1 MKDLLCDISAFRYWR
16 LPPQVRALCPPLP
29 RPEEDRQRYDLAR
42 NPTAA
47 VALGFPLY
55 TLVRTRNKRTCPAS
69 IRQRLFLGE
78 LPRESV
84 LETEHGFLITS
95 PLLTAFIMSRHL
107 TDLQLLLVLA
117 EMCGLFAVCALP
129 AALEAELSCAID
141 SGAIS
146 TTFGWVRCPSEDGT
160 ASNLWRRDA
169 LVLGGDLDRFCS
181 DVCGMR
187 YGNRFMAVSQ
197 LVPLGAASPFEVEA
211 YLLLG
216 LPRSLGG
223 EGFCGIELNVEV
235 TLSTSAR
242 AIVRKSR
249 AYIDLLLSSP
259 DGRRQVAI
267 ECQGKASHGR
277 AGDGLRDADRMT
289 ALQAMGYDV
298 LLLTHRQISDEDR
311 FRAIVKAVYRMLD
324 AEYRDK
330 SSDEQRAEALLRS
343 ELFVDWTKLG
353 VIDEKMPIRHK
364 TARSWTVG
372 ELSE

>member
-16 LPPQVRALCPPLP
+16 LPPQALALCPPLP
-29 RPEEDRQRYDLAR
+29 RPEEDRQRYGLAR

-47 VALGFPLY
+47 VALGLPLH
-55 TLVRTRNKRTCPAS
+55 TLVGTRNKRTCPAS
-69 IRQRLFLGE
+69 VRQRLFLGE

-84 LETEHGFLITS
+84 LETEHGFLVTS

-117 EMCGLFAVCALP
+117 EMCGLFTVCALP
-129 AALEAELSCAID
+129 AALEAELSRAIE
-141 SGAIS
+141 SGAIPA
-146 TTFGWVRCPSEDGT
+146 TFGWARCPFEDGA

-169 LVLGGDLDRFCS
+169 LVLDGDLDRFCS

-187 YGNRFMAVSQ
+187 YGKRFVAVSH
-197 LVPLGAASPFEVEA
+197 LVPLGAASPFEVET

-235 TLSTSAR
+235 ALSASAR
-242 AIVRKSR
+242 AIVGKSR
-249 AYIDLLLSSP
+249 VYIDLLLSSP
-259 DGRRQVAI
+259 DGERQVAI
-267 ECQGKASHGR
+267 ECQGKGSHGR

-298 LLLTHRQISDEDR
+298 FLLTHGQISGDDR
-311 FRAIVKAVYRMLD
+311 FHAIVKAVCRLLD
-324 AEYRDK
+324 VEYRDK
-330 SSDEQRAEALLRS
+330 SLEEQGAEALLRS
-343 ELFVDWTKLG
+343 ELFVDWSKLG
-353 VIDEKMPIRHK
+353 EIDKKMPVRHK
-364 TARSWTVG
+364 KARSWTVAN
-372 ELSE
+372 LSE

>member
-1 MKDLLCDISAFRYWR
+1 M
-16 LPPQVRALCPPLP
+16 
-29 RPEEDRQRYDLAR
+29 
-42 NPTAA
+42 
-47 VALGFPLY
+47 
-55 TLVRTRNKRTCPAS
+55 
-69 IRQRLFLGE
+69 
-78 LPRESV
+78 
-84 LETEHGFLITS
+84 LETEHGFLVTS

-129 AALEAELSCAID
+129 AALEVELSRAID
-141 SGAIS
+141 SGTIS
-146 TTFGWVRCPSEDGT
+146 TTLGWVRCPSEGGA

-169 LVLGGDLDRFCS
+169 LVLDGDLDRFCS

-216 LPRSLGG
+216 LPRALGG
-223 EGFCGIELNVEV
+223 EGFCGIELNVKV
-235 TLSTSAR
+235 MLSTSAR
-242 AIVRKSR
+242 AIVGKTRV
-249 AYIDLLLSSP
+249 YIDLLLSSP

-289 ALQAMGYDV
+289 ALQAMDYDV
-298 LLLTHRQISDEDR
+298 LLLTHGQISDEDR
-311 FRAIVKAVYRMLD
+311 FRAIVKAVCRMLD
-324 AEYRDK
+324 VEYRDK
-330 SSDEQRAEALLRS
+330 SLDEQRAEALLRS

-353 VIDEKMPIRHK
+353 VIDGKMSIGHK
-364 TARSWTVG
+364 TARSWTARI
-372 ELSE
+372 

>member
-16 LPPQVRALCPPLP
+16 LPPQALALCPPLP
-29 RPEEDRQRYDLAR
+29 RPEEDRQRYGLAR

-47 VALGFPLY
+47 VALGLPLH
-55 TLVRTRNKRTCPAS
+55 TLVGTRNERTCPAS
-69 IRQRLFLGE
+69 VRQRLFLGE

-84 LETEHGFLITS
+84 LETEHGFLVTS

-117 EMCGLFAVCALP
+117 EMCGLFTVCALP
-129 AALEAELSCAID
+129 AALEAELSRAIE
-141 SGAIS
+141 SGAIPA
-146 TTFGWVRCPSEDGT
+146 TFGWARCPSEDDA

-169 LVLGGDLDRFCS
+169 LVLDGDLDRFCS

-187 YGNRFMAVSQ
+187 YGKRFVAVSH
-197 LVPLGAASPFEVEA
+197 LVPLGAASPFEVET

-235 TLSTSAR
+235 TLSASAR
-242 AIVRKSR
+242 AIVGKSR
-249 AYIDLLLSSP
+249 VYIDLLLSSP
-259 DGRRQVAI
+259 DGERQVAI
-267 ECQGKASHGR
+267 ECQGKGSHGR

-298 LLLTHRQISDEDR
+298 FLLTHGQISDDDR
-311 FRAIVKAVYRMLD
+311 FHAIVKAVCRLLD
-324 AEYRDK
+324 VEYRDK
-330 SSDEQRAEALLRS
+330 SLEEQGAEALLRS
-343 ELFVDWTKLG
+343 ELFVDWSKLG
-353 VIDEKMPIRHK
+353 EIDKKMPVRHK
-364 TARSWTVG
+364 KARSWTVAN
-372 ELSE
+372 LSE

>member
-1 MKDLLCDISAFRYWR
+1 M
-16 LPPQVRALCPPLP
+16 
-29 RPEEDRQRYDLAR
+29 
-42 NPTAA
+42 
-47 VALGFPLY
+47 
-55 TLVRTRNKRTCPAS
+55 
-69 IRQRLFLGE
+69 
-78 LPRESV
+78 
-84 LETEHGFLITS
+84 LETEHGFLVTS
-95 PLLTAFIMSRHL
+95 PLLTTFIMSRHL

-129 AALEAELSCAID
+129 AALEAELSRAID
-141 SGAIS
+141 SGVIS
-146 TTFGWVRCPSEDGT
+146 TTFGWVRCPSEDGI

-187 YGNRFMAVSQ
+187 CGNRFMAVSQ

-216 LPRSLGG
+216 LPRALGG

-235 TLSTSAR
+235 MLNTSAR
-242 AIVRKSR
+242 AIVEKSR
-249 AYIDLLLSSP
+249 VYIDLLLSSP

-311 FRAIVKAVYRMLD
+311 FRAIVKAICRMLD

-330 SSDEQRAEALLRS
+330 SSDEQRAETLLRS

-353 VIDEKMPIRHK
+353 VIDGKMPVRHK
-364 TARSWTVG
+364 TAQSWTAAV
-372 ELSE
+372 LSE

>member
-16 LPPQVRALCPPLP
+16 LPPQALALCPPLP
-29 RPEEDRQRYDLAR
+29 RPEEDRQRYGLAR

-47 VALGFPLY
+47 VVLGLPLH
-55 TLVRTRNKRTCPAS
+55 TLVGTRNKRTCPAS
-69 IRQRLFLGE
+69 VRQRLFLGE

-84 LETEHGFLITS
+84 LETEHGFLVTS

-117 EMCGLFAVCALP
+117 EMCGLFTVCALP
-129 AALEAELSCAID
+129 AALEAELSRAIE
-141 SGAIS
+141 SGAIPA
-146 TTFGWVRCPSEDGT
+146 TFGWARCPSEDG
-160 ASNLWRRDA
+160 AVSNLWRRDA

-187 YGNRFMAVSQ
+187 YGKRFVAVSH
-197 LVPLGAASPFEVEA
+197 LVPLGAASPFEVET

-235 TLSTSAR
+235 MLSTSAR
-242 AIVRKSR
+242 SIVGKSR
-249 AYIDLLLSSP
+249 VYIDLLLSSP
-259 DGRRQVAI
+259 NGKRQVAI

-298 LLLTHRQISDEDR
+298 FLLTHGQISDEDR
-311 FRAIVKAVYRMLD
+311 FRAIVKAVCRLLD
-324 AEYRDK
+324 VEYRDK
-330 SSDEQRAEALLRS
+330 SSEEQGAEALLRS
-343 ELFVDWTKLG
+343 ELFVDWSKLG
-353 VIDEKMPIRHK
+353 EIDKKIPVRYK
-364 TARSWTVG
+364 KARSWAAAN
-372 ELSE
+372 LSE

>member
-1 MKDLLCDISAFRYWR
+1 M
-16 LPPQVRALCPPLP
+16 
-29 RPEEDRQRYDLAR
+29 
-42 NPTAA
+42 
-47 VALGFPLY
+47 
-55 TLVRTRNKRTCPAS
+55 
-69 IRQRLFLGE
+69 
-78 LPRESV
+78 
-84 LETEHGFLITS
+84 LETEHGFLVTS

-129 AALEAELSCAID
+129 AALEVELSRAID
-141 SGAIS
+141 SGTIS
-146 TTFGWVRCPSEDGT
+146 TTLGWMRCPSEGGA

-169 LVLGGDLDRFCS
+169 LVLDGDLDRFCS

-216 LPRSLGG
+216 LPRALGG
-223 EGFCGIELNVEV
+223 EGFCGIELNVKV
-235 TLSTSAR
+235 VLSTSAR
-242 AIVRKSR
+242 AIVGKTRV
-249 AYIDLLLSSP
+249 YIDLLLSSP

-289 ALQAMGYDV
+289 ALQAMDYDV
-298 LLLTHRQISDEDR
+298 LLLTHGQISDEDR
-311 FRAIVKAVYRMLD
+311 FRAIVKAVCRMLD
-324 AEYRDK
+324 VEYRDK
-330 SSDEQRAEALLRS
+330 SLDEQRAEALLRS

-353 VIDEKMPIRHK
+353 VIDGKMSIGHK
-364 TARSWTVG
+364 TARSWTARI
-372 ELSE
+372 

>member
-1 MKDLLCDISAFRYWR
+1 M
-16 LPPQVRALCPPLP
+16 
-29 RPEEDRQRYDLAR
+29 
-42 NPTAA
+42 
-47 VALGFPLY
+47 
-55 TLVRTRNKRTCPAS
+55 
-69 IRQRLFLGE
+69 
-78 LPRESV
+78 
-84 LETEHGFLITS
+84 LETEHGFLVTS

-129 AALEAELSCAID
+129 AALEAELSHAID

-146 TTFGWVRCPSEDGT
+146 TTLGWVRCPSEGGA

-169 LVLGGDLDRFCS
+169 LVLDGDLDRFCS

-216 LPRSLGG
+216 LPRALGG
-223 EGFCGIELNVEV
+223 EGFCGIELNVKV
-235 TLSTSAR
+235 VLSTSAR
-242 AIVRKSR
+242 AIVGKTRV
-249 AYIDLLLSSP
+249 YIDLLLSSP

-289 ALQAMGYDV
+289 ALQAMGHDV
-298 LLLTHRQISDEDR
+298 LLLTHGQISDEDR
-311 FRAIVKAVYRMLD
+311 FRAIVKAVCRMLD
-324 AEYRDK
+324 VEYRDK
-330 SSDEQRAEALLRS
+330 SLDEQRAEALLRS

-353 VIDEKMPIRHK
+353 VIDGKMSIGHK
-364 TARSWTVG
+364 TARSWTARI
-372 ELSE
+372 

>member
-1 MKDLLCDISAFRYWR
+1 M
-16 LPPQVRALCPPLP
+16 
-29 RPEEDRQRYDLAR
+29 
-42 NPTAA
+42 
-47 VALGFPLY
+47 
-55 TLVRTRNKRTCPAS
+55 
-69 IRQRLFLGE
+69 
-78 LPRESV
+78 
-84 LETEHGFLITS
+84 LETEHGFLVTS

-129 AALEAELSCAID
+129 AALEVELSRAID
-141 SGAIS
+141 SGTIS
-146 TTFGWVRCPSEDGT
+146 TTLGWVRCPSEGGA

-169 LVLGGDLDRFCS
+169 LVLDGDLDRFCS

-216 LPRSLGG
+216 LPRALGG
-223 EGFCGIELNVEV
+223 EGFCGIELNVKV
-235 TLSTSAR
+235 MLSTSAR
-242 AIVRKSR
+242 AIVGKTRV
-249 AYIDLLLSSP
+249 YIDLLLSSP

-298 LLLTHRQISDEDR
+298 LLLTHGQISDEDR
-311 FRAIVKAVYRMLD
+311 FRAIVKAVCRMLD
-324 AEYRDK
+324 VEYRDK
-330 SSDEQRAEALLRS
+330 SLDEQRAEALLRS

-353 VIDEKMPIRHK
+353 AIDGKMSIGHK
-364 TARSWTVG
+364 TARSWTARI
-372 ELSE
+372 

>member
-1 MKDLLCDISAFRYWR
+1 M
-16 LPPQVRALCPPLP
+16 
-29 RPEEDRQRYDLAR
+29 
-42 NPTAA
+42 
-47 VALGFPLY
+47 
-55 TLVRTRNKRTCPAS
+55 
-69 IRQRLFLGE
+69 
-78 LPRESV
+78 
-84 LETEHGFLITS
+84 LETEHGFLVTS

-129 AALEAELSCAID
+129 AALEVELSRAID
-141 SGAIS
+141 SGTIS
-146 TTFGWVRCPSEDGT
+146 TTLGWVRCPSECG
-160 ASNLWRRDA
+160 AAAKVWRRDA
-169 LVLGGDLDRFCS
+169 LVLDGDLDRFCS

-216 LPRSLGG
+216 LPRALGG
-223 EGFCGIELNVEV
+223 EGFCGIELNVKV
-235 TLSTSAR
+235 VLSTSAR
-242 AIVRKSR
+242 AIVGKTRV
-249 AYIDLLLSSP
+249 YIDLLLSSP

-298 LLLTHRQISDEDR
+298 LLLTHGQISDEDR
-311 FRAIVKAVYRMLD
+311 FRAIVKAVCRMLD
-324 AEYRDK
+324 VEYRDK
-330 SSDEQRAEALLRS
+330 SSDEQRGEALLRS

-353 VIDEKMPIRHK
+353 VIDGKMSIGHR
-364 TARSWTVG
+364 TARSWTARI
-372 ELSE
+372 

>member
-1 MKDLLCDISAFRYWR
+1 
-16 LPPQVRALCPPLP
+16 
-29 RPEEDRQRYDLAR
+29 YDLAR

-84 LETEHGFLITS
+84 LETEHGFLVTS
-95 PLLTAFIMSRHL
+95 PLLTIFIMSRHL

-129 AALEAELSCAID
+129 AALEAELSRAID

-146 TTFGWVRCPSEDGT
+146 TTFGWVRCPSEDGI

-187 YGNRFMAVSQ
+187 CGNRFMAVSQ

-216 LPRSLGG
+216 LPRALGG

-235 TLSTSAR
+235 MLNTSAR
-242 AIVRKSR
+242 AIVEKSR
-249 AYIDLLLSSP
+249 VYIDLLLSSP

-311 FRAIVKAVYRMLD
+311 FRAIVKAICRMLD

-330 SSDEQRAEALLRS
+330 SSDEQRAETLLRS

-353 VIDEKMPIRHK
+353 VIDGKMPVRHK
-364 TARSWTVG
+364 TAQSWTAAV
-372 ELSE
+372 LSE

>member
-16 LPPQVRALCPPLP
+16 LPPQVLALCPPLP
-29 RPEEDRQRYDLAR
+29 RPEEDRLRYDLVH

-84 LETEHGFLITS
+84 LETEHGFLVTS
-95 PLLTAFIMSRHL
+95 PLLTAFVMSRHL
-107 TDLQLLLVLA
+107 TDLQLLFVLA
-117 EMCGLFAVCALP
+117 ELCGLFAVCALP
-129 AALEAELSCAID
+129 AALEAELSRAID
-141 SGAIS
+141 LGAIPKS
-146 TTFGWVRCPSEDGT
+146 MGWARCPSEDGT
-160 ASNLWRRDA
+160 ASDMWRREA
-169 LVLGGDLDRFCS
+169 LVLGEDLDRFCS

-187 YGNRFMAVSQ
+187 YGKRFIAVSH

-223 EGFCGIELNVEV
+223 EGFCGIGLNVEV

-249 AYIDLLLSSP
+249 VYIDLLLSSP
-259 DGRRQVAI
+259 DGERQVAI
-267 ECQGKASHGR
+267 ECQGKGSHGR

-298 LLLTHRQISDEDR
+298 LLLTHGQISDEDR
-311 FRAIVKAVYRMLD
+311 FRAIVKAVCRMLD
-324 AEYRDK
+324 VEYRDK
-330 SSDEQRAEALLRS
+330 SSEEQGAEALLRS
-343 ELFVDWTKLG
+343 ELFVDWSKLG
-353 VIDEKMPIRHK
+353 EIDKKVPVRYK
-364 TARSWTVG
+364 KPRSWTVAD
-372 ELSE
+372 LSE